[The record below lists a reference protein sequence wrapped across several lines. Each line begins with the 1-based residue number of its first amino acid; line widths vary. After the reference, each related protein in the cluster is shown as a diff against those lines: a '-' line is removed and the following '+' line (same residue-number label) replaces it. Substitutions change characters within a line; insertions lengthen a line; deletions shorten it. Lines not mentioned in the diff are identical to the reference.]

1 MIISSSSGEL
11 RADEVELPYIA
22 FMELFRYEII
32 NIYAKIQSCTIMEAQ
47 NVWERGLVH
56 FDKTL
61 YRIMEYMCKENRDD
75 ITIIINRNPSINFGS
90 FLCMKVKGVTKDPSS
105 KTMRLNTRVIQ
116 VLAADFDGD
125 QLNVFRI
132 IGKDLS
138 RRIAKTMNPRYNLY
152 IDRVN
157 GRVNKDLMPLKD
169 EVVGFWLFNNC

>member
-1 MIISSSSGEL
+1 
-11 RADEVELPYIA
+11 
-22 FMELFRYEII
+22 
-32 NIYAKIQSCTIMEAQ
+32 
-47 NVWERGLVH
+47 
-56 FDKTL
+56 
-61 YRIMEYMCKENRDD
+61 
-75 ITIIINRNPSINFGS
+75 
-90 FLCMKVKGVTKDPSS
+90 MKVKGVTKDPSS

-125 QLNVFRI
+125 QLNVFRV